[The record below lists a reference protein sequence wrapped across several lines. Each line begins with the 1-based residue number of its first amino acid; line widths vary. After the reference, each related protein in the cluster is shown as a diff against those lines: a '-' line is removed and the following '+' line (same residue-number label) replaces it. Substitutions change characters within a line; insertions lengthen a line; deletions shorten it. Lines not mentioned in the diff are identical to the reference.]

1 MLCYAMKKLLYLIF
15 ALIRIGAGLWV
26 GLLLMGP
33 VFPLL
38 TDAGWHPRE
47 GDSLTKLIL
56 YGVGGLGIPMT
67 IFGFLGFK
75 YAGRIGPRI
84 LKSFIWLSSPI
95 AYTVLRALLV
105 NVYGSP
111 EVAKPANKTPEG
123 MKAIR
128 KKAIVGTM
136 NENSSARVI
145 IRPTPANP
153 KQIGEA
159 KAWHTND
166 LNWRRWIAIPLI
178 VLVIIGFSGFFV
190 GQKTQ
195 SANAA
200 DPADLQ
206 QLKDIGVCVR
216 CDLRGASLWL
226 TNLEDTNLLGAN
238 LRGAS
243 LWFSTLEGANLMY
256 ADLRAANLYKA
267 ILVSANLKGANLKG
281 ANLKGANLKDAILCN
296 TTMPDGSVTN
306 SGC

>member
-1 MLCYAMKKLLYLIF
+1 MKKLLYLIF
-15 ALIRIGAGLWV
+15 ALIRIGAGSFV

-95 AYTVLRALLV
+95 AYTVLRALLID
-105 NVYGSP
+105 VYGSP

-195 SANAA
+195 STNAA

-216 CDLRGASLWL
+216 CD
-226 TNLEDTNLLGAN
+226 